1 MIQRTFVRVSL
12 FSTLIAAT
20 LLLGGCQFFNAPQ
33 QTDTTRQ
40 NANTNQGDTM
50 AKSVIVN
57 LDAQN
62 NSGQSG
68 QATLSDEAGKTKVA
82 VSVPAGGDGVAQPA
96 HIHAGACPEPG
107 GIVYPLSNVVNGNSK
122 TTLDVSLEDLLEQL
136 PLAINIHKSANQVS
150 VYTSCGDIVTEAM
163 VEEDSIINDTL
174 PENEEMIADDTDTTM
189 DQSANATINLT
200 AKNFEFSQKE
210 IRVKL
215 GDTVKV
221 VLTSEQGFHDFVI
234 EEFDAATEQINQ
246 GQTSEVT
253 FVADQS
259 GTFEYYCS
267 VGSHRQMGMVG
278 TLIVE

>member
-1 MIQRTFVRVSL
+1 
-12 FSTLIAAT
+12 
-20 LLLGGCQFFNAPQ
+20 
-33 QTDTTRQ
+33 
-40 NANTNQGDTM
+40 
-50 AKSVIVN
+50 
-57 LDAQN
+57 
-62 NSGQSG
+62 
-68 QATLSDEAGKTKVA
+68 
-82 VSVPAGGDGVAQPA
+82 
-96 HIHAGACPEPG
+96 
-107 GIVYPLSNVVNGNSK
+107 
-122 TTLDVSLEDLLEQL
+122 
-136 PLAINIHKSANQVS
+136 
-150 VYTSCGDIVTEAM
+150 M

-259 GTFEYYCS
+259 GAVVLF
-267 VGSHRQMGMVG
+267 
-278 TLIVE
+278 